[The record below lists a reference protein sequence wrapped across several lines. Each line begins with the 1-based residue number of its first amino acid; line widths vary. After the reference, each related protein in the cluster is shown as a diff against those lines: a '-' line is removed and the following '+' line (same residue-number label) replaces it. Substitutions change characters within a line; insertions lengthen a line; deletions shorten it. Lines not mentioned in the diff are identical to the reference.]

1 MRPFAVSTDDDADD
15 DDVSLLVKTT
25 NDKCKRCKK
34 EKERKIHQKNESCTE
49 VNNYK
54 KNELSIRE

>member
-25 NDKCKRCKK
+25 SDKCKCCRK
-34 EKERKIHQKNESCTE
+34 EKERKIH
-49 VNNYK
+49 K
-54 KNELSIRE
+54 KTNHTLKLTITKK